1 MGSSTSSNTSFRIKI
16 QKFGATLSAM
26 VMPNIPAFIAWG
38 ILTALFI
45 PTGWA
50 PNEDLNNLVGPT
62 LKFLMPILIGYT
74 GGYNLYGKRGGV
86 AGAIATIGVV
96 IGADITM
103 LIGGM
108 IMGPFGAVVIK
119 YVDKALEGHIK
130 TGLEMLVNN
139 FTLGIVGAI
148 IMVLGYWVVTPTFDA
163 VLSVI
168 SSGVQW
174 TIDNNMLPFASI
186 FVPPAQILFLNNAVN
201 HGIMIPLGVEQAA
214 VAGKSILFLV
224 EANGGAFSGLLLA
237 YCLFAKGEDRSTA
250 YSALPIM
257 VFGGIGEVAYPYAL
271 MHPSTLLGP
280 IVGNTVAL
288 FILQMFDGGTVAAVS
303 PGSIIALI
311 LMSPKDSMI
320 VNIIAYVVAM
330 GLACVV
336 AGFFLLRIY
345 KNEPQL
351 ATAGAAM
358 PYSNANTATATG
370 EVRKLSDFR
379 MMNEFPKHVK
389 KIVVACDA
397 GMGSSTMGTSLLKNK
412 VTKAMLNV
420 EVKHNAVA
428 EIDADADIVITSDPL
443 FDRAA
448 ASCPNKSTAIIGFDN
463 LMNKDGYD
471 IVIAEIK
478 KNQ

>member
-1 MGSSTSSNTSFRIKI
+1 MENSSSFKIKI

-74 GGYNLYGKRGGV
+74 GGYNVYGKRGGV

-96 IGADITM
+96 IGAEITM

-108 IMGPFGAVVIK
+108 VMGPLGAIIIK

-139 FTLGIVGAI
+139 FTLGIIGAL
-148 IMVLGYWVVTPTFDA
+148 IMVAGYWVVTPIFDA
-163 VLSVI
+163 ILSVI

-174 TIDNNMLPFASI
+174 TVDNNLLPFASI
-186 FVPPAQILFLNNAVN
+186 FVPPAQVLFLNNAVN

-214 VAGKSILFLV
+214 ETGKSILFLV
-224 EANGGAFSGLLLA
+224 EANGGMWSGLVLA
-237 YCLFAKGEDRSTA
+237 YCIFAKGEDKSSA

-257 VFGGIGEVAYPYAL
+257 VFGGIGEVAFPYAL

-280 IVGNTVAL
+280 IVGNTFAIFV
-288 FILQMFDGGTVAAVS
+288 LQMFDGGTVAAVS
-303 PGSIIALI
+303 PGSIIALV
-311 LMSPKDSMI
+311 LMSPKDSMFI
-320 VNIIAYVVAM
+320 NVIAYLGA
-330 GLACVV
+330 AAISCVI
-336 AGFFLLRIY
+336 AGFFLMRIY
-345 KNEPQL
+345 KNTKPEL
-351 ATAGAAM
+351 EMAGAGAV
-358 PYSNANTATATG
+358 SGGSASSITATG
-370 EVRKLSDFR
+370 TVTKLSDFR
-379 MMNEFPKHVK
+379 MMNEIPKNVK

-397 GMGSSTMGTSLLKNK
+397 GMGSSTMGTSLLKSK
-412 VTKAMLNV
+412 VSKAMLNV
-420 EVKHNAVA
+420 EVKHNSVA
-428 EIDADADIVITSDPL
+428 EIDADADVVITSDPL
-443 FDRAA
+443 FDRAVS
-448 ASCPNKSTAIIGFDN
+448 SCPNKNAAIIGFDN

-471 IVIAEIK
+471 MVINEIK
-478 KNQ
+478 KNV

>member
-1 MGSSTSSNTSFRIKI
+1 MNNNSSFRIKI

-50 PNEDLNNLVGPT
+50 PNEDLNNLIGPT

-74 GGYNLYGKRGGV
+74 GGFNLYGKRGGV

-108 IMGPFGAVVIK
+108 VMGPLGAVIIK
-119 YVDKALEGHIK
+119 YVDKMLEGHIK

-139 FTLGIVGAI
+139 FTLGIVGAL
-148 IMVLGYWVVTPTFDA
+148 IMVAGYWVVTPIFDA
-163 VLSVI
+163 FLGVI

-174 TIDNNMLPFASI
+174 TIDQNLLPFTSI
-186 FVPPAQILFLNNAVN
+186 FVVPAQVLFLNNAVN

-214 VAGKSILFLV
+214 EAGKSILFLV
-224 EANGGAFSGLLLA
+224 EANGGMWSGLVLS
-237 YCLFAKGEDRSTA
+237 YCIFAKGEDRSSA

-257 VFGGIGEVAYPYAL
+257 VFGGIGEVAFPYAL

-280 IVGNTVAL
+280 IVGNIFAL
-288 FILQMFDGGTVAAVS
+288 FILQLFGGGTVAAVS
-303 PGSIIALI
+303 PGSIIALV
-311 LMSPKDSMI
+311 LMSPKNAMFAN
-320 VNIIAYVVAM
+320 VIAYLGA
-330 GLACVV
+330 AAISCII
-336 AGFFLLRIY
+336 AGFFLMRIY
-345 KNEPQL
+345 RNVKPEL
-351 ATAGAAM
+351 AMEGVGATTSTA
-358 PYSNANTATATG
+358 NAGTASGNVTS
-370 EVRKLSDFR
+370 LSDFR
-379 MMNEFPKHVK
+379 MMNDFPKHVK

-412 VTKAMLNV
+412 VTKAMLDV
-420 EVKHNAVA
+420 VVKHNSVA
-428 EIDADADIVITSDPL
+428 EIDADADIIITSDPL
-443 FDRAA
+443 FERAVS
-448 ASCPNKSTAIIGFDN
+448 SCPNKNATIIGFDN

-471 IVIAEIK
+471 MVITEIK
-478 KNQ
+478 KNL

>member
-1 MGSSTSSNTSFRIKI
+1 MDNNVSFRIKI
-16 QKFGATLSAM
+16 QKFGAVLAAM
-26 VMPNIPAFIAWG
+26 IMPNIPAFIAWG

-74 GGYNLYGKRGGV
+74 GGYNIYGKRGGV

-108 IMGPFGAVVIK
+108 VMGPIGAVLIK
-119 YVDKALEGHIK
+119 YVDKILDGHIK

-139 FTLGIVGAI
+139 FTLGIIGALLMVAGYMI
-148 IMVLGYWVVTPTFDA
+148 IMPIFDA
-163 VLSVI
+163 ILSVI
-168 SSGVQW
+168 STGVQW
-174 TIDNNMLPFASI
+174 TIDNNLLPFTSI
-186 FVPPAQILFLNNAVN
+186 FVQPAQILFLNNAVN
-201 HGIMIPLGVEQAA
+201 HGIMVPLGIEQAA
-214 VAGKSILFLV
+214 ETGKSILFLV

-237 YCLFAKGEDRSTA
+237 YCIFAKGEDRSSA

-280 IVGNTVAL
+280 ILGNIAAL
-288 FILQMFDGGTVAAVS
+288 FILQLFDGGTVAAVS

-320 VNIIAYVVAM
+320 VNVIAYMAA
-330 GLACVV
+330 LAIACLV

-345 KNEPQL
+345 KNVSAEPVL
-351 ATAGAAM
+351 AFAGTAGAV
-358 PYSNANTATATG
+358 TG
-370 EVRKLSDFR
+370 SGEETRLSDFR
-379 MMNEFPKHVK
+379 MMNEIPANVK

-397 GMGSSTMGTSLLKNK
+397 GMGSSTMGVSLLKNK
-412 VTKAMLNV
+412 VTKAMLDV
-420 EVKHNAVA
+420 QVKHNAVA
-428 EIDADADIVITSDPL
+428 EIDADADIVITSEPL
-443 FDRAA
+443 FDRAVS
-448 ASCPNKSTAIIGFDN
+448 SCPNKAAAVIGFDN
-463 LMNKDGYD
+463 LMNKQGYD
-471 IVIAEIK
+471 LIIEEIK
-478 KNQ
+478 KKQ

>member
-1 MGSSTSSNTSFRIKI
+1 MDNSVSFRIKI

-26 VMPNIPAFIAWG
+26 IMPNIPAFIAWG

-50 PNEDLNNLVGPT
+50 PNEELNNLIGPT

-74 GGYNLYGKRGGV
+74 GGFNIYGKRGGV

-108 IMGPFGAVVIK
+108 VMGPVGAVIIK
-119 YVDKALEGHIK
+119 YVDKMLENHIK

-139 FTLGIVGAI
+139 FTLGIIGALLMVAGYMV
-148 IMVLGYWVVTPTFDA
+148 IMPVFDA
-163 VLSVI
+163 ILSVI
-168 SSGVQW
+168 SAGVQW
-174 TIDNNMLPFASI
+174 TIDNNLLPFTSI
-186 FVPPAQILFLNNAVN
+186 FVQPAQILFLNNAVN
-201 HGIMIPLGVEQAA
+201 HGIMVPLGVEQAA
-214 VAGKSILFLV
+214 QTGKSILFLV

-237 YCLFAKGEDRSTA
+237 YCIFAKGEDRSSA

-271 MHPSTLLGP
+271 MHPTTLLGP
-280 IVGNTVAL
+280 IAGNIAAL
-288 FILQMFDGGTVAAVS
+288 FILQIFNGGTVAAVS

-320 VNIIAYVVAM
+320 VNVIAYVAAT
-330 GLACVV
+330 GIACVI
-336 AGFFLLRIY
+336 AGFFLMRIY
-345 KNEPQL
+345 KNVTPEL
-351 ATAGAAM
+351 AAATAGTT
-358 PYSNANTATATG
+358 ANVGTSTG
-370 EVRKLSDFR
+370 TLTNLHDFR
-379 MMNEFPKHVK
+379 MMNEFPKNVK

-412 VTKAMLNV
+412 VTKAMLQVNV
-420 EVKHNAVA
+420 MHNSVS
-428 EIDADADIVITSDPL
+428 EIDADADIVITSNSL
-443 FDRAA
+443 FERAVS
-448 ASCPNKSTAIIGFDN
+448 SCPNKNAAIIGFDN

-471 IVIAEIK
+471 LIIEEIK
-478 KNQ
+478 KNL